1 VFVARRAFFSF
12 KCLAAHPGKDGREEA
27 KRRREK
33 VKVESEVE
41 EAAPSGLVLIANG
54 ETSATTN

>member
-1 VFVARRAFFSF
+1 
-12 KCLAAHPGKDGREEA
+12 
-27 KRRREK
+27 
-33 VKVESEVE
+33 VKVESRLE